1 MIEAPKTSPD
11 DQNGH
16 GPAKPAAK
24 PGSDREAE
32 LKYRLRRGDSG
43 LRYVEGDELAGLPA
57 AGPAMVVQHEDRY
70 VDTAG
75 GAIREAGYAARIRR
89 SGETEVVT
97 VKSGEDVRDGF
108 VDRQELEGP
117 AGALAT
123 PEAWPQSKAR
133 DLLLELTAGHALVD
147 QVTLRQERHK
157 REYAK
162 GRTRVEVSVDAVD
175 VVVGETVAGT
185 FGEIE
190 IELLKGGAAALPA
203 IQAALA
209 GDLAL
214 RPAKRSKVESALAI
228 ARRADER
235 TAKDGTRAAKAL
247 ARAAAQASVQ
257 PALAV
262 GGSPGIEATDP
273 LAEAGRKVL
282 RFHFARMLARE
293 AAVRNP
299 ENHDIEDLHAMRVA
313 VRRQRAAW
321 RFFGDAY
328 RPGKTKQLRGRLG
341 VVGDRLGAVR
351 DLDVLLDGAAHY
363 LEHDRPADAVGLV
376 PLLEAWHNERTES
389 ERVLLAELD
398 SPGYARWLDEY
409 RHFVTTD
416 GAAAIPVT
424 PTAPGRVRDT
434 GASRLWTLLEQVR
447 GYEQVMPW
455 ADVPTLHQLRI
466 DAKRLRYALEFL
478 KEALGPESQLL
489 IKPVVALQDHVGALH
504 DADVAAARARALLVE
519 SSSRLT
525 PGERAAVARYLESR
539 ERELSRLRRTA
550 HRPYGT
556 IVAPTFRRRLAGIVA
571 AL

>member
-1 MIEAPKTSPD
+1 MIEAAEGNPPT
-11 DQNGH
+11 
-16 GPAKPAAK
+16 
-24 PGSDREAE
+24 DREAE

-43 LRYVEGDELAGLPA
+43 LRYVESDELAGLSA
-57 AGPAMVVQHEDRY
+57 TGPAVVAWHEDRY

-75 GAIREAGYAARIRR
+75 GAIRRAGYAARIRR
-89 SGETEVVT
+89 SGNTEVVT
-97 VKSGEDVRDGF
+97 VKSDEEVRDGF
-108 VDRQELEGP
+108 VDREELEGP
-117 AGALAT
+117 AGDAGD

-133 DLLLELTAGHALVD
+133 DLLLELTRGEPLVD
-147 QVTLRQERHK
+147 LVTLRQERHK
-157 REYAK
+157 REFGADSA
-162 GRTRVEVSVDAVD
+162 RVEVSVDGVD
-175 VVVGETVAGT
+175 VMVGEAVAGT
-185 FGEIE
+185 FAEVE
-190 IELLKGGAAALPA
+190 IELLDGDGSALPA
-203 IQAALA
+203 IQAVLA
-209 GDLAL
+209 GDAAL
-214 RPAKRSKVESALAI
+214 RPAKRSKVETALAVV
-228 ARRADER
+228 RRADER
-235 TAKDGTRAAKAL
+235 SAKAGARAAKAL
-247 ARAAAQASVQ
+247 VRGQAADATR
-257 PALAV
+257 PEDAV
-262 GGSPGIEATDP
+262 LLVTGSPGVEATDA

-293 AAVRNP
+293 AAVRDP

-313 VRRQRAAW
+313 VRRMRAAW

-328 RPGKTKQLRGRLG
+328 RPAKTKQLRGRLRI
-341 VVGDRLGAVR
+341 VGDRLGAVR
-351 DLDVLLDGAAHY
+351 DLDVLLDGAAKY
-363 LEHDRPADAVGLV
+363 LEHDRPGDAVGLV
-376 PLLEAWHNERTES
+376 PLLEAWHTERGLS
-389 ERVLLAELD
+389 ERLLMSELD
-398 SPGYARWLDEY
+398 SPGYARWHDEY
-409 RHFVTTD
+409 REFVTTD

-478 KEALGPESQLL
+478 REALGSEAQLL

-519 SSSRLT
+519 SSARLS
-525 PGERAAVARYLESR
+525 PPERAAVARYLESR

-556 IVAPTFRRRLAGIVA
+556 IAAPTFRRRLARIVA

>member
-1 MIEAPKTSPD
+1 
-11 DQNGH
+11 
-16 GPAKPAAK
+16 
-24 PGSDREAE
+24 
-32 LKYRLRRGDSG
+32 
-43 LRYVEGDELAGLPA
+43 
-57 AGPAMVVQHEDRY
+57 
-70 VDTAG
+70 
-75 GAIREAGYAARIRR
+75 
-89 SGETEVVT
+89 VT

-133 DLLLELTAGHALVD
+133 DLLLELTAGHALVE

-556 IVAPTFRRRLAGIVA
+556 IVAPTFRRRLARIVA

>member
-1 MIEAPKTSPD
+1 
-11 DQNGH
+11 
-16 GPAKPAAK
+16 
-24 PGSDREAE
+24 
-32 LKYRLRRGDSG
+32 
-43 LRYVEGDELAGLPA
+43 
-57 AGPAMVVQHEDRY
+57 
-70 VDTAG
+70 
-75 GAIREAGYAARIRR
+75 
-89 SGETEVVT
+89 
-97 VKSGEDVRDGF
+97 
-108 VDRQELEGP
+108 
-117 AGALAT
+117 
-123 PEAWPQSKAR
+123 
-133 DLLLELTAGHALVD
+133 
-147 QVTLRQERHK
+147 
-157 REYAK
+157 
-162 GRTRVEVSVDAVD
+162 
-175 VVVGETVAGT
+175 
-185 FGEIE
+185 
-190 IELLKGGAAALPA
+190 
-203 IQAALA
+203 
-209 GDLAL
+209 
-214 RPAKRSKVESALAI
+214 
-228 ARRADER
+228 
-235 TAKDGTRAAKAL
+235 
-247 ARAAAQASVQ
+247 
-257 PALAV
+257 LAV

-434 GASRLWTLLEQVR
+434 GASRLWTLQEQVR

-556 IVAPTFRRRLAGIVA
+556 IVAPTFRRRLARIVA

>member
-1 MIEAPKTSPD
+1 VIDGAKSKPD
-11 DQNGH
+11 DRNGH
-16 GPAKPAAK
+16 GPSAPAD
-24 PGSDREAE
+24 DREAE
-32 LKYRLRRGDSG
+32 LKYRLRRGDDG
-43 LRYVEGDELAGLPA
+43 LRYVEGDELAGLTA
-57 AGPAMVVQHEDRY
+57 AGPVTVVQHEDRY
-70 VDTAG
+70 VDTVG
-75 GAIREAGYAARIRR
+75 GAIRDAGYAARIRR
-89 SGETEVVT
+89 SGGTQVVT
-97 VKSGEDVRDGF
+97 IKSGEDVRDGF

-117 AGALAT
+117 AGDLAM
-123 PEAWPQSKAR
+123 PDAWPQSRAR
-133 DLLLELTAGHALVD
+133 DLLLQLTAGEALLE

-157 REYAK
+157 REFAK

-175 VVVGETVAGT
+175 VVVGEQVAGS
-185 FGEIE
+185 FAEIE
-190 IELLKGGAAALPA
+190 IELLKGAGTALPA

-209 GDLAL
+209 GDPAL
-214 RPAKRSKVESALAI
+214 RPAKRSKVESALAV
-228 ARRADER
+228 ARRANER
-235 TAKDGTRAAKAL
+235 TPKDV
-247 ARAAAQASVQ
+247 ARAAQAVSGEAADQAGAQ

-262 GGSPGIEATDP
+262 GGSPGIEANDP

-299 ENHDIEDLHAMRVA
+299 ERHDIEDLHAMRVA

-341 VVGDRLGAVR
+341 VVGDRLGAAR
-351 DLDVLLDGAAHY
+351 DLDVLLDGATRY
-363 LEHDRPADAVGLV
+363 LEHVRPADAAGLV
-376 PLLEAWHNERTES
+376 PLLEAWHAERAEA
-389 ERVLLAELD
+389 ERQLLAELD
-398 SPGYARWLDEY
+398 SPGYGRWLDAY
-409 RHFVTTD
+409 RAFVTTD
-416 GAAAIPVT
+416 GAAAIPGT

-478 KEALGPESQLL
+478 KDALGTETQLL
-489 IKPVVALQDHVGALH
+489 IKAVVALQDHVGALH
-504 DADVAAARARALLVE
+504 DADVAASRARALLVE

-525 PGERAAVARYLESR
+525 PAERAAVARYLESR

-556 IVAPTFRRRLAGIVA
+556 IVAPTFRRRLARIVA